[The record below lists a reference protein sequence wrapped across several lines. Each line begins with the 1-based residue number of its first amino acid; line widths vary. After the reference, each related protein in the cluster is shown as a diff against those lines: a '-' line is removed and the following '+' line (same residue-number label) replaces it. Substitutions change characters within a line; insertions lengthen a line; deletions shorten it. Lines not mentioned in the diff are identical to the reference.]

1 VNLGTLLH
9 EFFADDKLKIALI
22 AIFLDF
28 VLGCL
33 AAVKMGNFRFAYV
46 SDFLRNDVGFK
57 LVPWF
62 VLYAGAQVAGGQ
74 NLLIPGIDMG
84 VVAGA
89 AYATIIAAWTA
100 SILGSVNELRLA
112 GGAQQTLGTALAAP
126 ENASP
131 PKD

>member
-1 VNLGTLLH
+1 MSLVQILVT
-9 EFFADDKLKIALI
+9 FAHDDKLKIALI

-28 VLGCL
+28 LFGVL
-33 AAVKMGNFRFAYV
+33 AAVKVGNFRFSYV

-62 VLYAGAQVAGGQ
+62 VLYAAAAVAGGVDI
-74 NLLIPGIDMG
+74 LIPGLDLG

-89 AYATIIAAWTA
+89 AYATLIAAWTA
-100 SILGSVNELRLA
+100 SIISSLAQLRLD
-112 GGAQQTLGTALAAP
+112 GAQQTAAVALAGN
-126 ENASP
+126 ENAAP

>member
-1 VNLGTLLH
+1 MTLGQLLH
-9 EFFADDKLKIALI
+9 AFFADDKLKIALI
-22 AIFLDF
+22 VIFVDF

-33 AAVKMGNFRFAYV
+33 AAVKQGNFRLAYV

-62 VLYAGAQVAGGQ
+62 VLYAGAQVAGQQ

-100 SILGSVNELRLA
+100 SILGSLNELRLA
-112 GGAQQTLGTALAAP
+112 GGATQTVATALVAP